1 MQDSSEMILEPSF
14 ESSAHGRIE
23 QVLLSIPSWVLRY
36 QRQAE
41 IRGTAAVFKNVFETL
56 HKGVQFL
63 VVTHEEGEPHLVEW
77 LQELALQDRTDLILV
92 PNRTK
97 LSVWAE
103 DLFTVCND
111 RNGRRWILRPASE
124 KRMDTIVIADAIAEF
139 TGWGHVETES
149 CFQSGNMLVGDDF
162 WFLGGDAVQGCV
174 DGSRKLHV
182 ISSRVPVPNF
192 EDEFQSREILLD
204 GRKWVETCFLGNQR
218 NTTQPIFH
226 IDAFLTLAGRGEDG
240 RYRVL
245 VGDPA
250 LAAETLGIGLPA
262 HAMQDVFDDIAD
274 QLAQTGFDVLRNPL
288 PLVYQDNHIA
298 KGRHWYFA
306 SANNALVEIDGQKR
320 TVWLPTYGH
329 GDWRALEAT
338 DRLNEEIWRQL
349 GFETH
354 MMTDFHPFAMNLGA
368 LHCMAKC
375 LLRS

>member
-1 MQDSSEMILEPSF
+1 MQDSSEMIPEPSF

-41 IRGTAAVFKNVFETL
+41 IHGTAAVFKNVFETL
-56 HKGVQFL
+56 NKNVQYL

-77 LQELALQDRTDLILV
+77 LRELGVQDRTDLILV

-97 LSVWAE
+97 MSVWAE
-103 DLFTVCND
+103 DIFTVCTD
-111 RNGRRWILRPASE
+111 GAGSRWILQPFSRGHPDE
-124 KRMDTIVIADAIAEF
+124 TVIVKSIAER
-139 TGWGHVETES
+139 TGWWHSDTDRS
-149 CFQSGNMLVGDDF
+149 FQSGNLLVGDDF
-162 WFLGGDAVQGCV
+162 WLLGADSVLRVA
-174 DGSRKLHV
+174 DSSKELHL
-182 ISSRVPVPNF
+182 ISSRVPVPGS
-192 EDEFQSREILLD
+192 DDGLQVREIQVD
-204 GRKWVETCFLGNQR
+204 GRAWSETCYRGNR
-218 NTTQPIFH
+218 TNTVQPIFH

-250 LAAETLGIGLPA
+250 LAAEALETVLPD
-262 HAMQDVFDDIAD
+262 HATQDVFDDIAG
-274 QLAQTGFDVLRNPL
+274 QLTQAGFEVVRNPL

-298 KGRHWYFA
+298 QGRHWYFA
-306 SANNALVEIDGQKR
+306 SANNALVEIDGQKK

-338 DRLNEEIWRQL
+338 DRLNEKIWRQL